1 MLEFVNISLQ
11 MEAKAVKN
19 ASSVLKFSGY
29 SELETGLLESERLRK
44 QSDMQEQTIQEIHSI
59 CLETEFVLVSIVT
72 MIFL

>member
-1 MLEFVNISLQ
+1 MEFVNILLQ
-11 MEAKAVKN
+11 IEAKAVKN

-44 QSDMQEQTIQEIHSI
+44 QSDMQEQTIQEIHLI

>member
-1 MLEFVNISLQ
+1 

-19 ASSVLKFSGY
+19 ASSALKFSGY

-44 QSDMQEQTIQEIHSI
+44 QATDMQEQTIQEIHSI

>member
-1 MLEFVNISLQ
+1 

-44 QSDMQEQTIQEIHSI
+44 QSDMQEQTIHEIHSI
-59 CLETEFVLVSIVT
+59 CLESEFVLVSIVT
-72 MIFL
+72 MILL

>member
-1 MLEFVNISLQ
+1 MLEFVNILLL

-44 QSDMQEQTIQEIHSI
+44 QSDMQGQTIQEIHSI
-59 CLETEFVLVSIVT
+59 CLETEFVLVSMVT